1 MTDFVMNFKDAV
13 PAEFCDRV
21 IVKLE
26 ELLSSDNVYTSYME
40 GAQTNNGYLN
50 RKDYSHN
57 FKFAAQELNQEMHQY
72 LSEYVH
78 KYCEEHPSYGMT
90 PCISDAMKV
99 QKTTPKGGFHT
110 WHCEQQYGDQSELRT
125 LTWTLYLND
134 VPEGE
139 GETEFLELGLKV
151 APKKGMLSFFPAAWT
166 HTHRGNPVYTTTKY
180 IATGWYYAM
189 K

>member
-1 MTDFVMNFKDAV
+1 MTNFVMNFENAV
-13 PAEFCDRV
+13 PDEFCDRV
-21 IVKLE
+21 VARLE
-26 ELLSSDNVYTSYME
+26 DLLSADNVHTSYME
-40 GAQTNNGYLN
+40 GAATNGGFIN
-50 RKDYSHN
+50 RKDYSHD
-57 FKFAAQELNQEMHQY
+57 FKIADRDLCAEMHSY
-72 LSEYVH
+72 LNRYVH
-78 KYCEEHPSYGMT
+78 DYCEAHPSYGMMA
-90 PCISDAMKV
+90 CMSQSMKV

-110 WHCEQQYGDQSELRT
+110 WHCEQGYGNMSEYRT

-189 K
+189 T